1 MRKVFLMLSV
11 SLFSLNAEAQEC
23 VDAPSCTDLGYT
35 QTEAD
40 CPNGAVKC
48 PWNSGLVFCGCGEG
62 YQYSCTGTNE
72 SPSSAKCGDYYASCN
87 CDSGYKWVDGK
98 CVSSRPKCNI
108 GDIYYTDNTCVPFS
122 VHDSS
127 KTVLG
132 IVVYVN
138 PDGVG
143 GQIMAP
149 WPIDENG
156 NKTSSNNTTMK
167 WGKEGDGI
175 NAPNYTLSTEA
186 LEDYDSCG
194 NTDKIMA
201 AGDASTYPA
210 AWATRRY
217 APTSETAGKW
227 CLPAGAV
234 LAVIFHGNRIFNIG
248 RAMSTIG
255 GVNPTLSGEN
265 IWSSSESGPYSY
277 NPWVLSVSTNNVT
290 LGNTYRKTERLTVR
304 PVMEF

>member
-1 MRKVFLMLSV
+1 MRKVFLMLTV

-48 PWNSGLVFCGCGEG
+48 PWNSGLVFCGCNEN

-72 SPSSAKCGDYYASCN
+72 TAGDSKCGDYYASCN
-87 CDSGYKWVDGK
+87 CDSGYKWENGK
-98 CVSSRPKCNI
+98 CVSVCSI
-108 GDIYYTDNTCVPFS
+108 GDIYYTDNTCLPADK
-122 VHDSS
+122 HDSS
-127 KTVLG
+127 KTALG
-132 IVVYVN
+132 VVIYIK
-138 PDGVG
+138 DEGLH

-149 WPIDENG
+149 KPI
-156 NKTSSNNTTMK
+156 SA
-167 WGKEGDGI
+167 DGSASVVSQLQWSKRDSDLSI
-175 NAPNYTLSTEA
+175 LPNVDKNQVFA
-186 LEDYDSCG
+186 DYDSCG

>member
-48 PWNSGLVFCGCGEG
+48 PWNSGLVFCGCNEN

-87 CDSGYKWVDGK
+87 CKSGYKWENGK

-108 GDIYYTDNTCVPFS
+108 GDIYYTDNTCVPAGK
-122 VHDSS
+122 HDRT

-132 IVVYVN
+132 IVFYVN
-138 PDGVG
+138 SDGVG

-149 WPIDENG
+149 WWVNTSG
-156 NKTSSNNTTMK
+156 NKSSSGVGMV
-167 WGKEGDGI
+167 WGGYGTDI
-175 NAPNYTLSTEA
+175 PSLPNYTSSSSAEA
-186 LEDYDSCG
+186 DYDSCG
-194 NTDKIMA
+194 NTDKIVA
-201 AGDASTYPA
+201 AGSASTYPA
-210 AWATRRY
+210 AWATRYY
-217 APTSETAGKW
+217 APTTETKGKW
-227 CLPAGAV
+227 CLPAAGILRNIQNNQTAINTALNKV
-234 LAVIFHGNRIFNIG
+234 L
-248 RAMSTIG
+248 
-255 GVNPTLSGEN
+255 
-265 IWSSSESGPYSY
+265 
-277 NPWVLSVSTNNVT
+277 
-290 LGNTYRKTERLTVR
+290 
-304 PVMEF
+304 